1 MCDYASLGHHRS
13 GTDRDLATAQWF
25 ADLVGDLGTVTTTVV
40 EFERY
45 DARSELLVDGR
56 VLDRLALYY
65 EFLGDV
71 DTTDVAIRR
80 LDPRSRGFSRVAD
93 ETICEAKEA
102 GYAALV
108 IATEHPSGDLVAI
121 NRDLAALPSGLPT
134 LLVAG
139 RHYDALASASVRL
152 KLHARLVPGRT
163 ANIEVSNDQPGPQ
176 LVLTTPLNGWF
187 GAAGE
192 RSTGIAVLRHV
203 AERLADRSVA
213 IVATGGHELGYLGAH
228 AWIDR
233 CIEAPAC
240 VAHLGASLA
249 VEASSSEGSRQ
260 LIDSRIAM
268 TTLDEATARPVG
280 AALRDAGIGLRCRVD
295 SWLGEGEAWS
305 RLGVPVLSTTGA
317 GPDFH
322 TLSDTPERATSPAA
336 GEHAQ
341 TISETIKRDYGPVE
355 HPLVRTHPETGK
367 RALLYAEQFI
377 DHVAGVSRAE
387 SDMVL
392 NFVRQHVADVSLHC
406 RWQWQEGDLAIW
418 DERSTLHRAAADHFP
433 QRRIIRRLEID
444 GDRPYFDPNGS

>member
-13 GTDRDLATAQWF
+13 GTDRDVATAEWF

-45 DARSELLVDGR
+45 DAQSELHVDGR
-56 VLDRLALYY
+56 MLDHLALYY
-65 EFLGDV
+65 EFVGDI

-80 LDPRSRGFSRVAD
+80 LDPRSGGFSRIAD
-93 ETICEAKEA
+93 EVICEAKGA
-102 GYAALV
+102 GHEALV
-108 IATEHPSGDLVAI
+108 IATEHPDGDLVAI
-121 NRDLAALPSGLPT
+121 NRDLAALPSGMPT

-152 KLHARLVPGRT
+152 KLNARLVPSRT

-192 RSTGIAVLRHV
+192 RGTGIAVLRHV
-203 AERLADRSVA
+203 AQRLADRSVD
-213 IVATGGHELGYLGAH
+213 IVVTGGHELGYLGAH
-228 AWIDR
+228 AWVDR
-233 CIEAPAC
+233 CIEPPAC

-249 VEASSSEGSRQ
+249 VEASNSDGSRR

-268 TTLDEATARPVG
+268 TTLDEATARPVA
-280 AALRDAGIGLRCRVD
+280 AALRDAGMGLRCEVD

-322 TLSDTPERATSPAA
+322 TPSDTPERATSP
-336 GEHAQ
+336 
-341 TISETIKRDYGPVE
+341 D
-355 HPLVRTHPETGK
+355 
-367 RALLYAEQFI
+367 ALA
-377 DHVAGVSRAE
+377 R
-387 SDMVL
+387 
-392 NFVRQHVADVSLHC
+392 VAD
-406 RWQWQEGDLAIW
+406 AA
-418 DERSTLHRAAADHFP
+418 HRAVAAFGDAAVG
-433 QRRIIRRLEID
+433 RR
-444 GDRPYFDPNGS
+444 